1 MDFLDFQMDQFIL
14 ALNIYMDH
22 PNDNTR
28 FQLQRKTMDLQLA
41 IRDYTKELE
50 ERVTNNVL
58 NAISVKIEKECA
70 IKEIK
75 SLKKAIEDLGR

>member
-1 MDFLDFQMDQFIL
+1 MDYLEFQIDQLIR
-14 ALNIYMDH
+14 ALTIYMEH
-22 PNDNTR
+22 PDINTN
-28 FQLQRKTMDLQLA
+28 FQLQHKTMDLRLA

-58 NAISVKIEKECA
+58 NAISVKIEKEGA